1 MKVYLILTLLTSL
14 FLLLQTGTLYSSSNK
29 NFTDSDTG
37 MEFVFVEGGCYQMGD
52 NFGDGYVDEK
62 PLHEVCLDDF
72 YIGKYEV
79 TWGEYEKVIGP
90 HLPHIKKGDNYPVA
104 QVSWFDAQD
113 FIRLL
118 NDKTSE
124 NFRMPTEAEWEYAAR
139 SRGKNEKYPGSDSPL
154 EVAWYEDNSELYTH
168 PVGEKVANELGLH
181 DMSGN
186 VREWCQDWYYSGYYK
201 SSPRINPTRNVSGS
215 GRRVLRGG
223 GIHREAEHIR
233 LSYRDGKEPAE
244 SRNCIGLRLVLS
256 ITQ

>member
-1 MKVYLILTLLTSL
+1 MKMYLTLTLLTSL

-29 NFTDSDTG
+29 NFTDSATG

-62 PLHEVCLDDF
+62 PVHEVCLDDF

-79 TWGEYEKVIGP
+79 TWGEYEKLMGP

-124 NFRMPTEAEWEYAAR
+124 NFRLPTEAEWEYAAR
-139 SRGKNEKYPGSDSPL
+139 SKGKKEKYPGSDSLL
-154 EVAWYEDNSELYTH
+154 EVAWYYENSEDRAH
-168 PVGEKVANELGLH
+168 QVGEKLPNSLGLY

-186 VREWCQDWYYSGYYK
+186 VRQWCLDWHYSKYYE
-201 SSPRINPTRNVSGS
+201 SSPRDNPTGHSSGS
-215 GRRVLRGG
+215 RRIHRGG
-223 GIHREAEHIR
+223 GIYYEAKRLR
-233 LSYRDGKEPAE
+233 LSHRDGNVP
-244 SRNCIGLRLVLS
+244 SDIRYSIGFRLVLP
-256 ITQ
+256 IKK